1 MRRLAMAMVTG
12 LLISSGAALA
22 EEVTTV
28 HEGRRLVAE
37 ATLAPGKT
45 WSDNAVLLV
54 HGTMAHKDQETVR
67 AMRELLKERGLNT
80 LAINL
85 SLGLSDRRG
94 PYDCSVPHKHRH
106 VEALLDI
113 GVWLRY
119 LQEAGAQRVA
129 LMGHS
134 RGAAQ
139 VAWYMFE
146 KPKVDL
152 LGPAVLLA
160 PMTWDKDREAQRY
173 QQRFGHGYEETLK
186 QAQDMVKM
194 AHGPDFLPEPVDF
207 LTCPKAKVTAFAF
220 MDYYI
225 NDLRKDTPSILAG
238 IARPVLVIAADGDD
252 VVPDLI
258 SKVRARNLAHV
269 ELTVLEGADHFFRD
283 LAAEEAADAAA
294 EFLKEHLKN
303 PS

>member
-1 MRRLAMAMVTG
+1 MMG
-12 LLISSGAALA
+12 LLIGGSALA

-45 WSDNAVLLV
+45 WADNAVLLV
-54 HGTMAHKDQETVR
+54 HGTMAHKDQETIR
-67 AMRELLKERGLNT
+67 TLRELLKERGLNT

-94 PYDCSVPHKHRH
+94 PYECSVPHKHRH

-113 GVWLRY
+113 GVWLKY
-119 LQEAGAQRVA
+119 LQGQGAQRVS

-146 KPKVDL
+146 KPKVEF

-160 PMTWDKDREAQRY
+160 PMTWDKDREAKRY
-173 QQRFGHGYEETLK
+173 QQRFGHGFEETLK

-225 NDLRKDTPSILAG
+225 NDLRKDTPAILAG
-238 IARPVLVIAADGDD
+238 IARPVLVIAAANDE
-252 VVPDLI
+252 VAPDLVE
-258 SKVRARNLAHV
+258 KVQARRLAHV
-269 ELTVLEGADHFFRD
+269 ELKVIDGADHFFHD

-294 EFLKEHLKN
+294 EFLREKLKD